1 MLAFRG
7 VLILLNPGC
16 PSVRE
21 YCFHGEKLDRL
32 AQWRPMPS
40 EVPRLEEIEVQAGQF
55 GLAGHCQGSEFEEF
69 LATWRHASSIQ

>member
-7 VLILLNPGC
+7 VLILLDPGC

-55 GLAGHCQGSEFEEF
+55 GLAGRRPSSAFEEYW
-69 LATWRHASSIQ
+69 AI